1 MRMWAKKLVRLAAAS
16 RAACQ
21 GRLQQVE
28 DGMPGEGEQIEG
40 GERHGEKLLA
50 VPEIMF
56 ELIAVVFQNVEALV
70 LNFPSR
76 PAAGD
81 DFGDV
86 VLGNGNAGH
95 PGHGIFDL
103 SLGVD
108 NLEADPVDQYR
119 VVAVAD
125 RNRLD
130 PAVTERLLGI
140 AATNL

>member
-1 MRMWAKKLVRLAAAS
+1 MRMWAKKLVRLATAS
-16 RAACQ
+16 RGLP

-40 GERHGEKLLA
+40 GERHCEKFLA

-70 LNFPSR
+70 LDYPSR

-86 VLGNGNAGH
+86 VLGNGKASH

-108 NLEADPVDQYR
+108 NLEADPVDQ
-119 VVAVAD
+119 
-125 RNRLD
+125 
-130 PAVTERLLGI
+130 
-140 AATNL
+140 